1 MGAGEV
7 PSPCGPHT
15 AEQIEKGVENQ
26 TMKKRILSLALALA
40 LSLSLVAP
48 ALAVYETP
56 TFTDVPKSFWG
67 YVSIEKAAENK
78 WISGN
83 PDGTF
88 APNANVTYAQFCVML
103 VSAFF
108 PEQLA
113 SYTGPSSPWYAP
125 SCTIAAQNDL
135 LLGTRI
141 EQTPTLE
148 GAVSQPMSRYEMALM
163 VSNTLYKINAK
174 IPTPKERADQMDTT
188 PDFWDIEYKYQ
199 SPVLLAKATGVL
211 SGMDS
216 AGTFGGSGNL
226 SRAQAAV
233 VLGKLNDLRNTGDGS
248 AVNPNLPEPTT
259 PEISVQTLP
268 NGKPFTDENILA
280 IIEELKQEYPIGT
293 GWGGKYTPDGHG
305 GHIDTTAPD
314 NHWYTKGGIGGPVRE
329 LLGLFH
335 VDSMYGCGGFA
346 AMVSDSIFG
355 KYGNPVRVL
364 EDHTKI
370 RPGDIIE
377 YITVDTGDSRH
388 WAVAITT
395 PLPAGFR
402 PIGGGAF
409 MGWSDNTVFTGDGN
423 VIVNGVGTVDWQH
436 TFIIGN
442 DTGSDAVVVYTR
454 YQDAIADA
462 ATSSDSPT
470 VAARKAVEA
479 QKKVIEQKKA
489 KETDIYCQ
497 NCGFLMQKV
506 GGQFNPNGT
515 SGYGLCSTCHKYFVC
530 AQCFGCQ
537 KYRDH
542 IATCKG

>member
-1 MGAGEV
+1 
-7 PSPCGPHT
+7 
-15 AEQIEKGVENQ
+15 
-26 TMKKRILSLALALA
+26 MKKAISLFLALA
-40 LSLSLVAP
+40 LSVGLAVP

-135 LLGTRI
+135 LLGTRV

-148 GAVSQPMSRYEMALM
+148 GAVSQPVSRYEMALV
-163 VSNTLYKINAK
+163 VSNTLYKINAN

-199 SPVLLAKATGVL
+199 SPVLLAKATGVQ

-259 PEISVQTLP
+259 PTEITRSPFAFQDGENVQQMMNRLNAEAPKYVEGYLT
-268 NGKPFTDENILA
+268 NGKPITEANIKSMLAEAEKGMPSGTKWDTSSFYNYGTRAFT
-280 IIEELKQEYPIGT
+280 G
-293 GWGGKYTPDGHG
+293 
-305 GHIDTTAPD
+305 
-314 NHWYTKGGIGGPVRE
+314 
-329 LLGLFH
+329 
-335 VDSMYGCGGFA
+335 YGNAYACSAFA
-346 AMVSDSIFG
+346 GALSDYIFG
-355 KYGNPVRVL
+355 KDAPVTKHQDFGNIKV
-364 EDHTKI
+364 
-370 RPGDIIE
+370 GDIIDFNDSSTG
-377 YITVDTGDSRH
+377 YGHAVLVIGLQPTTVDSFLLT
-388 WAVAITT
+388 
-395 PLPAGFR
+395 
-402 PIGGGAF
+402 
-409 MGWSDNTVFTGDGN
+409 NGN
-423 VIVNGVGTVDWQH
+423 VS
-436 TFIIGN
+436 GN
-442 DTGSDAVVVYTR
+442 VRWNRYSYVSEWSETQKSESYVYSR
-454 YQDAIADA
+454 Y
-462 ATSSDSPT
+462 
-470 VAARKAVEA
+470 
-479 QKKVIEQKKA
+479 
-489 KETDIYCQ
+489 
-497 NCGFLMQKV
+497 
-506 GGQFNPNGT
+506 
-515 SGYGLCSTCHKYFVC
+515 
-530 AQCFGCQ
+530 
-537 KYRDH
+537 
-542 IATCKG
+542 

>member
-1 MGAGEV
+1 
-7 PSPCGPHT
+7 
-15 AEQIEKGVENQ
+15 
-26 TMKKRILSLALALA
+26 MKKRILSLALALA
-40 LSLSLVAP
+40 LSLSLAVP

-67 YVSIEKAAENK
+67 YVSIEQAAENK

-135 LLGTRI
+135 LLGTRV

-148 GAVSQPMSRYEMALM
+148 GAVSQPMSRYEMALV

-248 AVNPNLPEPTT
+248 AVNPNLPKPIITPT
-259 PEISVQTLP
+259 EIDRSPFAFQDGENVQQMMNRLNAEAPKYVEGYLT
-268 NGKPFTDENILA
+268 NGKPITEENIKEMLSEA
-280 IIEELKQEYPIGT
+280 EKGMPSRTKWDTSDFYQYGT
-293 GWGGKYTPDGHG
+293 RAFGNYRY
-305 GHIDTTAPD
+305 A
-314 NHWYTKGGIGGPVRE
+314 YAC
-329 LLGLFH
+329 
-335 VDSMYGCGGFA
+335 SAFA
-346 AMVSDSIFG
+346 GALSDYIFG
-355 KYGNPVRVL
+355 KDAPV
-364 EDHTKI
+364 TKHQNFDNI
-370 RPGDIIE
+370 KVGDIIDWNNSSTG
-377 YITVDTGDSRH
+377 YGHAVLVTTIHPTTDDSYGITNGN
-388 WAVAITT
+388 
-395 PLPAGFR
+395 L
-402 PIGGGAF
+402 GGLVMWEGY
-409 MGWSDNTVFTGDGN
+409 
-423 VIVNGVGTVDWQH
+423 
-436 TFIIGN
+436 
-442 DTGSDAVVVYTR
+442 VYTSNWSATQRAETYVYSR
-454 YQDAIADA
+454 Y
-462 ATSSDSPT
+462 
-470 VAARKAVEA
+470 
-479 QKKVIEQKKA
+479 
-489 KETDIYCQ
+489 
-497 NCGFLMQKV
+497 
-506 GGQFNPNGT
+506 
-515 SGYGLCSTCHKYFVC
+515 
-530 AQCFGCQ
+530 
-537 KYRDH
+537 
-542 IATCKG
+542 

>member
-1 MGAGEV
+1 
-7 PSPCGPHT
+7 
-15 AEQIEKGVENQ
+15 
-26 TMKKRILSLALALA
+26 MKKRILSLALALA
-40 LSLSLVAP
+40 LSLSLAVP

-67 YVSIEKAAENK
+67 YMSIEKAAENK

-135 LLGTRI
+135 LLGTRV

-148 GAVSQPMSRYEMALM
+148 GAVSQPMSRYEMALV

-174 IPTPKERADQMDTT
+174 LPTPKERADQMGTT

-259 PEISVQTLP
+259 PTEITRSPFAFQDGENVQQMMNRLNAEATKYVEGYLT
-268 NGKPFTDENILA
+268 NGKPITEENIKAMLA
-280 IIEELKQEYPIGT
+280 EAEKGMPSGT
-293 GWGGKYTPDGHG
+293 KW
-305 GHIDTTAPD
+305 DTSSFY
-314 NHWYTKGGIGGPVRE
+314 N
-329 LLGLFH
+329 
-335 VDSMYGCGGFA
+335 YGTRAFTGYGNAYACSAFA
-346 AMVSDSIFG
+346 GALSDYIFG
-355 KYGNPVRVL
+355 KDAPVTKHQDFGNIKV
-364 EDHTKI
+364 
-370 RPGDIIE
+370 GDIIDFNDSSTG
-377 YITVDTGDSRH
+377 YGHAVLVIGLQPTTVDSFLLT
-388 WAVAITT
+388 
-395 PLPAGFR
+395 
-402 PIGGGAF
+402 
-409 MGWSDNTVFTGDGN
+409 NGN
-423 VIVNGVGTVDWQH
+423 VS
-436 TFIIGN
+436 GN
-442 DTGSDAVVVYTR
+442 VRWNRYSYVSEWSETQKSESYVYSR
-454 YQDAIADA
+454 Y
-462 ATSSDSPT
+462 
-470 VAARKAVEA
+470 
-479 QKKVIEQKKA
+479 
-489 KETDIYCQ
+489 
-497 NCGFLMQKV
+497 
-506 GGQFNPNGT
+506 
-515 SGYGLCSTCHKYFVC
+515 
-530 AQCFGCQ
+530 
-537 KYRDH
+537 
-542 IATCKG
+542 

>member
-1 MGAGEV
+1 
-7 PSPCGPHT
+7 
-15 AEQIEKGVENQ
+15 
-26 TMKKRILSLALALA
+26 MKKRILSLALALA
-40 LSLSLVAP
+40 LSLSLAVP

-135 LLGTRI
+135 LLGTRV

-248 AVNPNLPEPTT
+248 AVNSNLPEPTT
-259 PEISVQTLP
+259 PTEITRSPFAFQGSENVQQMMNRLNAEAPKYVEGYLT
-268 NGKPFTDENILA
+268 NGKPITEENIKAMLA
-280 IIEELKQEYPIGT
+280 EAEKGMPDKTAWSTGELY
-293 GWGGKYTPDGHG
+293 YY
-305 GHIDTTAPD
+305 
-314 NHWYTKGGIGGPVRE
+314 YTKCFPEYSQVG
-329 LLGLFH
+329 
-335 VDSMYGCGGFA
+335 GCGSFSAGL
-346 AMVSDSIFG
+346 SDYIFG
-355 KYGNPVRVL
+355 KNAPVKKHQNFDSLKVGDVIWWKDSSTE
-364 EDHTKI
+364 EDHIVFVTSI
-370 RPGDIIE
+370 DS
-377 YITVDTGDSRH
+377 TTGGSY
-388 WAVAITT
+388 T
-395 PLPAGFR
+395 
-402 PIGGGAF
+402 
-409 MGWSDNTVFTGDGN
+409 FTNGN
-423 VIVNGVGTVDWQH
+423 M
-436 TFIIGN
+436 
-442 DTGSDAVVVYTR
+442 S
-454 YQDAIADA
+454 
-462 ATSSDSPT
+462 
-470 VAARKAVEA
+470 
-479 QKKVIEQKKA
+479 KKVWWNQHDSVSGWNSTKCS
-489 KETDIYCQ
+489 ETY
-497 NCGFLMQKV
+497 V
-506 GGQFNPNGT
+506 Y
-515 SGYGLCSTCHKYFVC
+515 SRY
-530 AQCFGCQ
+530 
-537 KYRDH
+537 
-542 IATCKG
+542 

>member
-1 MGAGEV
+1 
-7 PSPCGPHT
+7 
-15 AEQIEKGVENQ
+15 
-26 TMKKRILSLALALA
+26 MKKRILSLALALA
-40 LSLSLVAP
+40 LSLSLAAP

-135 LLGTRI
+135 LLGTRV
-141 EQTPTLE
+141 EQNPTLE

-259 PEISVQTLP
+259 PTEITRSPFAFQGSENVQQMMDRLNAEAPKYYKGYLT
-268 NGKPFTDENILA
+268 NGKPITEENIQAMLA
-280 IIEELKQEYPIGT
+280 EAEKGMPSKTKWDTSNFYKYGT
-293 GWGGKYTPDGHG
+293 KALSGYTIHY
-305 GHIDTTAPD
+305 A
-314 NHWYTKGGIGGPVRE
+314 
-329 LLGLFH
+329 
-335 VDSMYGCGGFA
+335 CGAYAGA
-346 AMVSDSIFG
+346 LSDYIFG
-355 KYGNPVRVL
+355 KDAPVTRHQNF
-364 EDHTKI
+364 EDIKIGDVIWIKDSSIGDAHAVFVTALHTSSV
-370 RPGDIIE
+370 DSYE
-377 YITVDTGDSRH
+377 YT
-388 WAVAITT
+388 
-395 PLPAGFR
+395 
-402 PIGGGAF
+402 
-409 MGWSDNTVFTGDGN
+409 DGN
-423 VIVNGVGTVDWQH
+423 NGGRVWWGWQDYVGDWSA
-436 TFIIGN
+436 TKKIE
-442 DTGSDAVVVYTR
+442 TYVYSR
-454 YQDAIADA
+454 Y
-462 ATSSDSPT
+462 
-470 VAARKAVEA
+470 
-479 QKKVIEQKKA
+479 
-489 KETDIYCQ
+489 
-497 NCGFLMQKV
+497 
-506 GGQFNPNGT
+506 
-515 SGYGLCSTCHKYFVC
+515 
-530 AQCFGCQ
+530 
-537 KYRDH
+537 
-542 IATCKG
+542 